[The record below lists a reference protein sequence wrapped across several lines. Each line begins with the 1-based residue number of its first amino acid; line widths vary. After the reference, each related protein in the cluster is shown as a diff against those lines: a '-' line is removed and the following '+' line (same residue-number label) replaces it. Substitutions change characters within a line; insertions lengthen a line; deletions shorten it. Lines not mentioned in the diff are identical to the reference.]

1 MSSKTK
7 IVARLR
13 TEATDQLPR
22 LLQLYQDPISQV
34 LINKEIER
42 RNQLLTYRPAL
53 RQNS

>member
-22 LLQLYQDPISQV
+22 LLQLFKDPAEQKLIQQEIQRRESLSALPVLAQV
-34 LINKEIER
+34 K
-42 RNQLLTYRPAL
+42 
-53 RQNS
+53 